1 MASMK
6 RSLSIY
12 SKEFRERC
20 IRSHNLHKTFTCVS
34 CGNYWS
40 DKKVES
46 LTILK
51 HEFKFNC
58 PHCNN
63 VVKVKKNALSE
74 IVNDVIFNV
83 SSFNEE

>member
-6 RSLSIY
+6 TSLSIY
-12 SKEFRERC
+12 SKEFKERC
-20 IRSHNLHKTFTCVS
+20 VRTNNLRKTLTCMS

-40 DKKVES
+40 DKTVES

-58 PHCNN
+58 PHCNS

-74 IVNDVIFNV
+74 IVNDAIFGRA
-83 SSFNEE
+83 SS